1 MPQTYVLCGPC
12 VRLGCVAELG
22 GDAEVCGRH
31 FVRNKV
37 MLAEAVS
44 QTYGLRSTGDY
55 DFFCF

>member
-12 VRLGCVAELG
+12 VRLGCIAELG

-44 QTYGLRSTGDY
+44 QT
-55 DFFCF
+55 